1 MKCII
6 YLFSGSAGHDEINM
20 SVSVKKQKNKN
31 ESKTDMEGGERE
43 QRANERAAEQKL
55 EQQIWHSRVPTNTCS
70 NSEPASGEEHSG
82 VCREKETAE

>member
-43 QRANERAAEQKL
+43 SREQMR
-55 EQQIWHSRVPTNTCS
+55 EQQNKS
-70 NSEPASGEEHSG
+70 
-82 VCREKETAE
+82 